1 MSATST
7 FRVTPG
13 PGPTPVHARPYP
25 AADIIQIR
33 PRDPAP
39 LPVPEET
46 QGPLPSW
53 PSRVLGAVQASCQRL
68 ILSLQ
73 VRHDLGALDDHQLRD
88 IGLSRDQIQ
97 PPLLAVLAANRH
109 RWRW

>member
-1 MSATST
+1 
-7 FRVTPG
+7 
-13 PGPTPVHARPYP
+13 
-25 AADIIQIR
+25 
-33 PRDPAP
+33 
-39 LPVPEET
+39 
-46 QGPLPSW
+46 
-53 PSRVLGAVQASCQRL
+53 LGAVQASCQRL

-73 VRHDLGALDDHQLRD
+73 VRHDLGALNDHQLRD